1 MNNKVSQETSDL
13 IRDIVENIHIAGYG
27 KLSPEKTKDMLVKNL
42 EAAIMFAKKDEFA
55 NAANRLKMAEAFA
68 NALKTKV

>member
-1 MNNKVSQETSDL
+1 MNNKVSQEASNL
-13 IRDIVENIHIAGYG
+13 IRDIMENIHVAGYG

-42 EAAIMFAKKDEFA
+42 EQALVFAKKDEFA
-55 NAANRLKMAEAFA
+55 NCVNRLKMAEAFA